1 MKNVELIFKSADFSR
16 ETDFKNRLRTQ
27 LFDDYMKPSLVQNSF
42 SVKKGSGRSGRFA
55 RELSVDELE
64 LVTAAGDIAV
74 QSSSEVTGELR
85 KKNGNPLSV
94 EIRKEPAGPLAS
106 KNIGNHRKPVSRNAK
121 SADGFLMFR
130 RIFKII

>member
-1 MKNVELIFKSADFSR
+1 MNNAELIFKSADFSR
-16 ETDFKNRLRTQ
+16 ETDFKSRLRTQ

-55 RELSVDELE
+55 RELSVEELE

-74 QSSSEVTGELR
+74 QSSSEATGELR

-94 EIRKEPAGPLAS
+94 EIRK
-106 KNIGNHRKPVSRNAK
+106 
-121 SADGFLMFR
+121 
-130 RIFKII
+130 